1 MKRWVVPA
9 SLSLLLGTG
18 ACCFDATPDF
28 GDAGTS
34 GSSAGSRPTGTGSLG
49 SGGAATAGGSSGAAT
64 AGTGNSSGGSASGG
78 LGCFPDGALCQP
90 GEVINGGCCAGSNCY
105 PQNDGAYFICCSQDC
120 TVSGGSSS
128 TGTASTAGGAASSS
142 SGSGTSSGGHVGGT
156 STGTTG
162 GTSCNIGFSSPVSY
176 PVQTWPNSVAAGDL
190 NGDGT
195 PDLVVASV
203 GTTGV
208 PINSVSV
215 LLNDGAGAFASQVTY
230 VVDLGPNGS
239 NPSSVA
245 IQDLNGDGFPDLA
258 VTCSAT
264 NAVSILFNAGNGTF
278 GNPTTYPVGD
288 FPASI
293 QIGDIDG
300 DGLPDLAFANSGD
313 GTVGVMFGRGDGG
326 FGSQITYAAGG
337 SGPFDP
343 GYIRLANLTGG
354 PLPDLAV
361 SNTDSDNLAVLL
373 NDGTGRFG
381 SPATFPMTNAP
392 FGLAAGA
399 LTEPGVLD
407 LAVTFPGSTGLSVL
421 TNDGNGGFIP
431 QATNYAAASGAS
443 VAVTD
448 LNGDGLEDIVAGN
461 EDGTVCVLL
470 NSGGGNFV
478 FWGEFPDGSPPD
490 NVTSIAVADFNGDGR
505 PDLAVTNLTDG
516 TVSVLLTTCQ

>member
-1 MKRWVVPA
+1 LKQWVVPA
-9 SLSLLLGTG
+9 SLSLLLGLG

-28 GDAGTS
+28 GDAGT
-34 GSSAGSRPTGTGSLG
+34 
-49 SGGAATAGGSSGAAT
+49 
-64 AGTGNSSGGSASGG
+64 SGG

-245 IQDLNGDGFPDLA
+245 IQDLNRDGFPDLA

-361 SNTDSDNLAVLL
+361 SNTDSDNLAILL

-407 LAVTFPGSTGLSVL
+407 LAVTFPDDPSGLSVL
-421 TNDGNGGFIP
+421 TNDGDGGFIP
-431 QATNYAAASGAS
+431 QATNYAAASGGS
-443 VAVTD
+443 VAITD

-470 NSGGGNFV
+470 NFGGGNFV